1 MNSIVMTIK
10 SQNKLVERLSRSEG
24 ISLTPIIVVMVIM
37 SVMGGVFASI
47 MGSWKI
53 SAPATINSTKAYYL
67 AETAAMFA
75 LQDAKYRFYNKDS
88 TGCPNYPG
96 CPDSAAFPGNGTRS
110 TPYVVS
116 TSSTETA
123 EFWIERPYKSSNT
136 GVDEYPSGTHR
147 GNNDDDT
154 TGSDDDGV
162 DDDDD
167 DSSHDADKKKLYTI
181 VATGKVIRG
190 GTTVAKRQ
198 IKIKAEITPL
208 PLADFEPG
216 VYTEGAIQGNG
227 VSGYDM
233 WMDGLD
239 VSTDPPSVAFN
250 GTFPDSTY
258 PPTSGSRAGIVYQPP
273 GDVIPRIDAI
283 IFENMAKDQGHYH
296 IGNYDPG
303 NNYPNGSF
311 FYSGSAPN
319 VTYITGDLSEA
330 GNNTI
335 YGVYYVEGDV
345 SFGGSCEVQGI
356 VFCEGDFTANG
367 GGTASPNIYGGVI
380 QYGGGSILDGNGNP
394 AEIQISDA
402 YFSALRSVLAS
413 INVVSWQEAVSAN

>member
-1 MNSIVMTIK
+1 MMIK
-10 SQNKLVERLSRSEG
+10 LQNKLVERLNRSEG
-24 ISLTPIIVVMVIM
+24 ISLIPIIAIMVIM

-47 MGSWKI
+47 MGSWKL

-88 TGCPNYPG
+88 SDCPNYPG
-96 CPDSAAFPGNGTRS
+96 CPDSAAFPGNGTRGS
-110 TPYVVS
+110 PYVVS

-123 EFWIERPYKSSNT
+123 EFWIERPYPSANT
-136 GVDEYPSGTHR
+136 SVDVYSGTDR

-154 TGSDDDGV
+154 TGSDDDIV

-167 DSSHDADKKKLYTI
+167 DSSTDPGPNLYTI
-181 VATGKVIRG
+181 VATGKVTRG

-198 IKIKAEITPL
+198 VKIKAEISPL

-233 WMDGLD
+233 WLDGLD
-239 VSTDPPSVAFN
+239 VGTDTATVAFN

-273 GDVIPRIDAI
+273 DDVVPPIDAI

-296 IGNYDPG
+296 IGNYNPG
-303 NNYPNGSF
+303 SNYPNGSF
-311 FYSGSAPN
+311 YYSGSTPN

-330 GNNTI
+330 GVNTI

-345 SFGGSCEVQGI
+345 FFGGSCEVQGI
-356 VFCEGDFTANG
+356 VFCGGDFTANG
-367 GGTASPNIYGGVI
+367 GGSASPNIYGGVI

-394 AEIQISDA
+394 VEIQISNA

-413 INVVSWQEAVSAN
+413 VNVVSWQEAVSAN